1 MLQDLDPY
9 YTPSFWKGS
18 LTSFHSIYE
27 KLAFSEP
34 ATDITHY
41 SENCEQQTNIQS
53 GDCASVTTVHHVIA
67 LVPPSPT
74 VEPTHEEPCTQ
85 TQTTDYQPG
94 EPSLQ
99 NQDELSPPATNTNST
114 AARDASMPDATS
126 ISDILAA
133 LEGNDTVSEI
143 RVAMADTTT
152 KTSGTTCHTESVYVT
167 GRPSILMEG
176 SDDVQL
182 KPCPRQRQSSTSS
195 GYINISDSDVHRN
208 QEQMHLASHQKKFP
222 SPLDSCSDCKG
233 SNNDKTD
240 EVISR
245 HRIVMSSSNYVTVFV
260 GENEPGACD
269 REEEPCNTDALEQ
282 NGQLDNLSTL
292 YYTANGTISDSDIHQ
307 YQEQMHLASNQKKF
321 PSPPDNC
328 SDCISRH
335 RIVMSSSNYVT
346 EFVGENEPDAYDREE
361 EPAQHHPNA
370 DFGIVSKC
378 DIETLPTPTVL
389 PSTQTNSSSVAETQ
403 RDNYIRSSPSPG
415 SSSGCC
421 IELTTWDSQMSLRSN
436 DGDIIT
442 IPSADMQELHLD
454 SAKSTLNTYIQGI

>member
-1 MLQDLDPY
+1 
-9 YTPSFWKGS
+9 
-18 LTSFHSIYE
+18 
-27 KLAFSEP
+27 
-34 ATDITHY
+34 
-41 SENCEQQTNIQS
+41 
-53 GDCASVTTVHHVIA
+53 
-67 LVPPSPT
+67 
-74 VEPTHEEPCTQ
+74 
-85 TQTTDYQPG
+85 
-94 EPSLQ
+94 
-99 NQDELSPPATNTNST
+99 
-114 AARDASMPDATS
+114 MPDATS

-260 GENEPGACD
+260 GENEPGA
-269 REEEPCNTDALEQ
+269 
-282 NGQLDNLSTL
+282 
-292 YYTANGTISDSDIHQ
+292 
-307 YQEQMHLASNQKKF
+307 
-321 PSPPDNC
+321 
-328 SDCISRH
+328 
-335 RIVMSSSNYVT
+335 
-346 EFVGENEPDAYDREE
+346 YDREE

-370 DFGIVSKC
+370 DFGIVKL
-378 DIETLPTPTVL
+378 IQAQLLKRNVTTTLGAVL
-389 PSTQTNSSSVAETQ
+389 VPAVVVDVA
-403 RDNYIRSSPSPG
+403 
-415 SSSGCC
+415 
-421 IELTTWDSQMSLRSN
+421 
-436 DGDIIT
+436 
-442 IPSADMQELHLD
+442 
-454 SAKSTLNTYIQGI
+454 